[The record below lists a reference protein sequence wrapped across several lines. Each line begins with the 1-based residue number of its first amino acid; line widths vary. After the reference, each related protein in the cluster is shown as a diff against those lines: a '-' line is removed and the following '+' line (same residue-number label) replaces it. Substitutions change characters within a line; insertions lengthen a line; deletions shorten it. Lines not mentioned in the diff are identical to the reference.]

1 MPSFLPL
8 YNLCY
13 AVSKVGYS
21 LDGNAV
27 EALKIVQLPVDA
39 IEVTRFR
46 YMQDERGDRSL
57 QQNSI
62 EQRRNCGKLEQD
74 IFFVT
79 FHFIRLR
86 MCSLQ

>member
-27 EALKIVQLPVDA
+27 EALKIVQLPVDTRDT

-57 QQNSI
+57 HQNSM
-62 EQRRNCGKLEQD
+62 EQRRNCGKLE
-74 IFFVT
+74 
-79 FHFIRLR
+79 
-86 MCSLQ
+86 